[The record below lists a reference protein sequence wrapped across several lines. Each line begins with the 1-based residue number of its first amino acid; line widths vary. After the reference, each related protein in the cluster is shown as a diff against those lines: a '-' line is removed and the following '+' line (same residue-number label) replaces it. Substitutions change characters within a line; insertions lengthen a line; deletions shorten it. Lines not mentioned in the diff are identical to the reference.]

1 MSVNDTEGLYPQEV
15 SPMCQLPE
23 EIAISIALMLGRKD
37 ISSLGQTCRSWRA
50 ACNSDDLW
58 KFLYAKRWPEHGVE
72 YIPRSS
78 SGKASSAQQLSSLKK
93 SLVIGPESEQKSA
106 DSTAQLTWKER
117 FMGRLIKVVAD
128 EKVLIDLLDNFPTFE
143 VKTSRSIE
151 VCRMCFLRNLARAH
165 VVIRD
170 ADSNL

>member
-1 MSVNDTEGLYPQEV
+1 MSVNETEGLNPQEV

-23 EIAISIALMLGRKD
+23 EIAISIAIILGRQD

-58 KFLYAKRWPEHGVE
+58 KLLYAKRWPEHGLE
-72 YIPRSS
+72 YDLPGSS
-78 SGKASSAQQLSSLKK
+78 LGKSSSAQQLSSLKLK
-93 SLVIGPESEQKSA
+93 SSVIGPESKKKTA
-106 DSTAQLTWKER
+106 DSIAQLTWKER
-117 FMGRLIKVVAD
+117 FMGRLINVVAE

-151 VCRMCFLRNLARAH
+151 VCRMCFLRILARADI
-165 VVIRD
+165 VIL
-170 ADSNL
+170 SNC